1 MDYSSATDIRGKV
14 QDKDMRVEIEPYFLL
29 TYYTSPTEIKLNSEY
44 IREVDELNSTRLLRF
59 ILQVANREASLT
71 DAETDN
77 IHRASI
83 EYYTSYIANHPS
95 RAVDFLGRAMDFI
108 TIREYDKAE
117 TDLTRA
123 LELTPDFTLAYFLRA
138 QARYLKVREYLQ
150 NISSPRQ
157 LPLKDLKG
165 ALDDLETVESLSPSM
180 PVASYNKGV
189 MLAEAGA
196 YDEAIK
202 AFSRAIELK
211 PDFGE
216 AYYNRGFVYLSIG
229 DSSKAFPDL
238 SRAGELGIVP
248 SYFLLKRMG
257 AQ

>member
-1 MDYSSATDIRGKV
+1 
-14 QDKDMRVEIEPYFLL
+14 
-29 TYYTSPTEIKLNSEY
+29 
-44 IREVDELNSTRLLRF
+44 
-59 ILQVANREASLT
+59 
-71 DAETDN
+71 
-77 IHRASI
+77 
-83 EYYTSYIANHPS
+83 
-95 RAVDFLGRAMDFI
+95 
-108 TIREYDKAE
+108 
-117 TDLTRA
+117 
-123 LELTPDFTLAYFLRA
+123 
-138 QARYLKVREYLQ
+138 
-150 NISSPRQ
+150 
-157 LPLKDLKG
+157 
-165 ALDDLETVESLSPSM
+165 
-180 PVASYNKGV
+180 